1 MIEILMI
8 ILVMLF
14 FVGVVMFFINLIEN
28 DNKIFIW
35 AIVINVINIINI
47 IYQILNIIRKI

>member
-35 AIVINVINIINI
+35 AIVINVINII
-47 IYQILNIIRKI
+47 YQILNIIRKI

>member
-1 MIEILMI
+1 MIDVLMI
-8 ILVMLF
+8 ILVVLF

-35 AIVINVINIINI
+35 AIVINVINII
-47 IYQILNIIRKI
+47 YQILNIIRKI